1 MFKIIHHFNAVAC
14 RVKQKK
20 INFLVITRRSA
31 AAVCW
36 VICDPWRVQNKRRSA
51 QVSLG
56 AAHYEAS
63 GAFHFISYFFF
74 HILVLHTA
82 VLTSLWNQGLAD
94 GNACSSVNRFNR
106 LLLDVVSQVCAWNSF
121 PHLFQVLVSLK
132 ESTEITVTGRRGCTA
147 STAPSKKVKSIH
159 SQCLAEELF
168 SWQSVLMYIKFGL
181 FSI

>member
-1 MFKIIHHFNAVAC
+1 MFKIIHHFNTVAC

-56 AAHYEAS
+56 AANYEAS

-132 ESTEITVTGRRGCTA
+132 ESTEITVRGRGVHCFYSSQQKGENHPFSLSGWGALQLTKCTDVH
-147 STAPSKKVKSIH
+147 KVWA
-159 SQCLAEELF
+159 L
-168 SWQSVLMYIKFGL
+168 
-181 FSI
+181 